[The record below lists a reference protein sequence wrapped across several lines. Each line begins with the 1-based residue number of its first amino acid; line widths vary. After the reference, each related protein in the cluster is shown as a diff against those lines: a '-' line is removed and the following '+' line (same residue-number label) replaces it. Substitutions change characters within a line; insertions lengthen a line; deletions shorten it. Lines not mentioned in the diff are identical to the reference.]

1 MKSRRPK
8 SEQRGDA
15 RHDLK
20 AIEEVLQKPLLRG
33 SPFDYA
39 ARARQVQEAQRWN
52 RLASQLRFRPPAD
65 AHVWDV
71 HRATAG
77 RFYEAVEAAYP
88 PGFWDDF
95 QCLTRGEA
103 KGVESAIRFL
113 EADPWFH
120 RSGYLKEKLIRH
132 IKPPMLTPNFTARL
146 QNVVLAMVERRN
158 GQEFRAF
165 CRLACKVDAPA
176 LREQLTRR
184 LTDGDP
190 DTRRRARWVLEALG
204 QNQPKGTQ
212 G

>member
-8 SEQRGDA
+8 SEQRADA

-20 AIEEVLQKPLLRG
+20 AIEEALQKPLLRG

-39 ARARQVQEAQRWN
+39 ARAGQVQEAQRWGK
-52 RLASQLRFRPPAD
+52 LASQLRFRPSAD

-77 RFYEAVEAAYP
+77 RFHEALEAAYP
-88 PGFWDDF
+88 PSFWDDY

-103 KGVESAIRFL
+103 NGAESAIRFL
-113 EADPWFH
+113 EADPYFF
-120 RSGYLKEKLIRH
+120 RSGYVKEKLIRH
-132 IKPPMLTPNFTARL
+132 IKRPMLSPTFVTRL
-146 QNVVLAMVERRN
+146 QAVVVAVVEKRDGR
-158 GQEFRAF
+158 EFRDY

-176 LREQLTRR
+176 LRERLTRR
-184 LTDGDP
+184 LAHDDP
-190 DTRRRARWVLEALG
+190 NVRRRARWVLEALG

>member
-103 KGVESAIRFL
+103 KGMESAVRFL
-113 EADPWFH
+113 EADPYFF
-120 RSGYLKEKLIRH
+120 RSGYIKSRLIRC
-132 IKPPMLTPNFTARL
+132 IKRPMLTPEYARRL
-146 QNVVLAMVERRN
+146 QQVVLAVVEKRDDRD
-158 GQEFRAF
+158 FRAF
-165 CRLACKVDAPA
+165 CRLAHKVGAPA
-176 LREQLTRR
+176 LREQLTQR
-184 LTDGDP
+184 LTNDDP
-190 DTRRRARWVLEALG
+190 NVRRRARWVLEALE